1 MGQLQP
7 TLATFTR
14 ADLAA
19 VEPWFADHD
28 TRRFLGG
35 PDWPASMLE
44 HADRAVGTEL
54 RGALQTGARRYLA
67 RIGARPVGYIDC
79 GIFDRCTV
87 YGGEGPDGPVIA
99 NAVEAVTGAF
109 AFVVDP
115 AVRRRGY
122 GRAMI
127 NALVGRP
134 DLQCVER
141 FEAGVEPDNTASRRC
156 LRAAGFELRTPRPD
170 FEGMLYYQLTRARP

>member
-1 MGQLQP
+1 MQL

-14 ADLAA
+14 VDLAV
-19 VEPWFADHD
+19 VEPWFADED

-35 PDWPASMLE
+35 PDWPAAMLE
-44 HADRAVGTEL
+44 HADRAVGTEF

-87 YGGEGPDGPVIA
+87 YGGEGPDGPVVTD
-99 NAVEAVTGAF
+99 AVEAVTGAF

-115 AVRRRGY
+115 AARRHGY

-127 NALVGRP
+127 SALVGHSDLRP
-134 DLQCVER
+134 VEL

-156 LRAAGFELRTPRPD
+156 LQAAGFELRTTQPD
-170 FEGMLYYQLTRARP
+170 FEGMLYYQRARVQR